1 MITVHLGPHITRP
14 ALVALLLLTFPV
26 CISFSQQGQAVTH
39 NRFNDN
45 PNKLQFAIISDLWG
59 GYHEGVFDDAAEK
72 LELMQPQFV
81 MSVGDLIDGKTY
93 DSIVLDNQWSEFN
106 LWVDSLS

>member
-1 MITVHLGPHITRP
+1 M
-14 ALVALLLLTFPV
+14 
-26 CISFSQQGQAVTH
+26 
-39 NRFNDN
+39 
-45 PNKLQFAIISDLWG
+45 G

-106 LWVDSLS
+106 LWVDSLSMPFFYVPGNHDISNPWMELEWNRRY